1 MRLRPARKIV
11 YTSTFLVLAVVGL
24 CAAGLLRDLYLGTI
38 SRENL
43 TSLTVFAF
51 GVTLALPIGLRAW
64 RWGRLELSEVGIR
77 TLVWTAPRAH
87 RWYPAP
93 ELLVIRWEDVREAR
107 FSGGV
112 LKLRTERRRV
122 PIDVLVFD
130 DPQRTSGFIAEQLS
144 RVGVLI
150 TRR

>member
-1 MRLRPARKIV
+1 LRFRPARKIV
-11 YTSTFLVLAVVGL
+11 YTSLFLVLAVVGL
-24 CAAGLLRDLYLGTI
+24 CAPGLLRDLYFGSI

-43 TSLTVFAF
+43 TSLAVFAF
-51 GVTLALPIGLRAW
+51 GVTLALPIALRAW
-64 RWGRLELSEVGIR
+64 RWGRLELSEGGIR
-77 TLVWTAPRAH
+77 ALVWTRPRAR

-112 LKLRTERRRV
+112 FKLRTERRRIPV
-122 PIDVLVFD
+122 DVLVFD

-144 RVGVLI
+144 GVGVVV